1 MRSHGAGACAGGE
14 LLTGVR
20 LMANDW
26 HKELNRSDCGVQCTL
41 IKFQGADLHCPVPF
55 I

>member
-1 MRSHGAGACAGGE
+1 MKSHGADASAGGE

-26 HKELNRSDCGVQCTL
+26 HKGLNRSGSGVQYTVV
-41 IKFQGADLHCPVPF
+41 KFQGADLHCPVPF
-55 I
+55 L

>member
-1 MRSHGAGACAGGE
+1 MMKNPGAGAGGE

-26 HKELNRSDCGVQCTL
+26 HKGLNRSDWCSVHTDQ
-41 IKFQGADLHCPVPF
+41 IPVS
-55 I
+55 

>member
-1 MRSHGAGACAGGE
+1 MMKSRGAGDGAGGE

-26 HKELNRSDCGVQCTL
+26 HKGLNRSGWCSVHTDQIPGS
-41 IKFQGADLHCPVPF
+41 
-55 I
+55 